1 MIEQKE
7 SKTLAKNTT
16 ALYIMNITKIALP
29 LITLPYLTR
38 VLSKDCYGVVSYV
51 KAVMQY
57 MQIVVDFGFLL
68 SATKDIV
75 KVQGDKEAISKVV
88 GDTLVAKLMLVLVA
102 FISLI
107 VMIAAIPMLRSNALY
122 TILSF
127 VVVALTCFLMD
138 FLFRGIEEMQVITL
152 RYVLMRAIAAILT
165 FGLVKSDNDMMWIP
179 CLDII
184 GSIVAIILV
193 FIEMKK
199 RRIGIKVTGLK
210 NAWQKLKD
218 SAVFFLSNMATT
230 TFTALNT
237 LMIGLFINTEQV
249 AEWSVCMQM
258 VSAVQSMYSPIT
270 DGIYPHMVKTKD
282 WKLITKTAKVFMT
295 LITMGCI
302 FTFFVA
308 KIALLVVGGEKYVSA
323 VPLLRAFIP
332 LLFFSFPSM
341 LFGWPALGAI
351 GKSKETTLTT
361 VVTALIQISGM
372 IVLLLIGKFNVVLLA
387 LWRGI
392 TEIVLFATRYR
403 YCRKFKNEFLIN

>member
-1 MIEQKE
+1 MNKGET
-7 SKTLAKNTT
+7 SKTLVKNTT
-16 ALYIMNITKIALP
+16 MLYIMNITKIILP
-29 LITLPYLTR
+29 LVTLPYLTR

-75 KVQGDKEAISKVV
+75 KVQGDKKAISEVV
-88 GDTLVAKLMLVLVA
+88 GDTLVAKLILVLVA
-102 FISLI
+102 FISLLL
-107 VMIAAIPMLRSNALY
+107 MIAAIPMLRSNALY

-138 FLFRGIEEMQVITL
+138 FLFRGIEEMHVITL

-165 FGLVKSDNDMMWIP
+165 FVVVKSDDDMMWIP

-184 GSIVAIILV
+184 GSILAVILV

-199 RRIGIKVTGLK
+199 RGIEIKVTGLK
-210 NAWQKLKD
+210 NAFQKLKD
-218 SAVFFLSNMATT
+218 SAIFFLSNMATT

-270 DGIYPHMVKTKD
+270 DGIYPQMVKDKN
-282 WKLITKTAKVFMT
+282 WKLVEKTAKVFMS
-295 LITMGCI
+295 IVAVGCI
-302 FTFFVA
+302 FTFVVA
-308 KIALLVVGGEKYVSA
+308 KYALLIIGGEKYVTA

-332 LLFFSFPSM
+332 LLFFSFPSI

-351 GKSKETTLTT
+351 GKEKETTLTT
-361 VVTALIQISGM
+361 VITAFLQIGGLLA
-372 IVLLLIGKFNVVLLA
+372 LLLIGQFNVINLA
-387 LWRGI
+387 LLRGF
-392 TEIVLFATRYR
+392 TEACMFAMRYR
-403 YCRKFKNEFLIN
+403 YCRKFKGEFAI

>member
-1 MIEQKE
+1 MIKRTTN
-7 SKTLAKNTT
+7 TLAKNTT
-16 ALYIMNITKIALP
+16 ALYVLNITKIALP
-29 LITLPYLTR
+29 LVTLPYLTR
-38 VLSKDCYGVVSYV
+38 VLSKEGYGIVSYV

-75 KVQGDKEAISKVV
+75 ETRGDKKAIGKVV
-88 GDTLVAKLMLVLVA
+88 GDTLVAKLILTLFAFAFLLV
-102 FISLI
+102 II
-107 VMIAAIPMLRSNALY
+107 VAIPLLRDNAMY
-122 TILSF
+122 VILSF
-127 VVVALTCFLMD
+127 IVVALTCFLMD
-138 FLFRGIEEMQVITL
+138 FLFRGIEEMHVITL
-152 RYVLMRAIAAILT
+152 RYVLMRTIATIFT
-165 FGLVKSDNDMMWIP
+165 FVIVKNDNDIMWIP

-184 GSIVAIILV
+184 GSILAIVLV
-193 FIEMKK
+193 FMEMKK
-199 RRIGIKVTGLK
+199 REIRIEFTSFK
-210 NAWQKLKD
+210 NAFCKLKD
-218 SAVFFLSNMATT
+218 SAIFFLSNMATT

-270 DGIYPHMVKTKD
+270 DGIYPHMVKTKN
-282 WKLITKTAKVFMT
+282 WKLIIKTAKIFMT
-295 LITMGCI
+295 LVTIGCI
-302 FTFFVA
+302 FTFFIA
-308 KIALLVVGGEKYVSA
+308 RIALLIVGGEKYVSA

-351 GKSKETTLTT
+351 GKTKETTFTT
-361 VVTALIQISGM
+361 VGAALIQIMGM
-372 IVLLLIGKFNVVLLA
+372 IVLLLIGKFNVIALA

-403 YCRKFKNEFLIN
+403 YCRKFRNEFLIN